1 MGRLTY
7 HSTLV
12 VEFDDRTLTHLQIVI
27 RAKLRRGEAF
37 FFSWKDAVE
46 TGSGRTSV
54 WLHPTIPVV
63 LTFYGNR
70 APLINRAWVNVLTVS
85 ANSRQGL
92 HLVPEPD
99 APGAPEGVH
108 AAPVARASILYK
120 G

>member
-27 RAKLRRGEAF
+27 GAKLRRGEAF
-37 FFSWKDAVE
+37 FFSWKDAAE
-46 TGSGRTSV
+46 TGSGRTTI

-63 LTFYGNR
+63 FTLSGGR
-70 APLINRAWVNVLTVS
+70 PPAISRAWLNELVVS

-92 HLVPEPD
+92 QLVPEPD
-99 APGAPEGVH
+99 APGAPERVH
-108 AAPVARASILYK
+108 AAPVARASLLYK